1 MRWIHALVI
10 TTLLAASGSS
20 SANLSKGIISCSNSS
35 LDSLPDNWT
44 IEDQTCVRIDLGVHE
59 PGTTLLFDINTDSAV
74 DILLFPSNTVAIYQ
88 EEQSYRSDSVW
99 ISESVF
105 ESFIGSGEWHWET
118 PSDRGSTRWYLVIDN
133 IAHPQD
139 SGEGSQ
145 GGQAAE
151 VDLEGGVIQPELFT
165 LSDSIHRVDPGQ
177 FAIVHG
183 PFSIDKGTFLEIHAR
198 TMEGAPDI
206 FVMSE
211 TAFFYYSPNTN
222 WSSSLRTIS
231 ADMLLVTNERY
242 LPWEADNLDGEDLY
256 IVVDNRPGPGG
267 GGAGNSVASITVTV
281 TLTPILDPTI
291 SSASDLESVDVG
303 STVILSALETP
314 NSSDQIRESGYSWD
328 INEDGITDSTGPT
341 IEYTWEAPGNYSV
354 GLTATSVDSRSE
366 SNTIIV
372 RVTDNSDPSVSMGV
386 TGEITKG
393 FGEQLIISGTFSD
406 NWGVQSL
413 DWMIDGEVI
422 WSNYSLTEP
431 STTLILDVTSE
442 YSPGTHVISLMVVDK
457 SGRSTKKDIE
467 ITFIDV
473 TPPYISQ
480 YESTLEVRSGDPLIL
495 QVAAQDNESEELE
508 FVWSIN
514 EGTENE
520 VTFFGP
526 QVIYEFSETGPQNV
540 ICRIEN
546 DAGLTSFAEILVIVE
561 EPESEGDSNFFTI
574 VIVSLVLFSALS
586 AVGIYGFNTFVLRK
600 MDEISTPEDENEHSP
615 PEPPSAESQIQMW
628 GVKRPESFQAPA
640 EPPSQ
645 NTLGQDVMDL
655 LGVSEEIDNVMTN
668 SPHSELLEDLE
679 DVPKEIP
686 GNDAPRKVRKECG
699 NCSKPFEIIIPD
711 GINNAYTNCPYCGSE
726 ELVSFSEDSQT

>member
-1 MRWIHALVI
+1 MRWMHPLVI
-10 TTLLAASGSS
+10 TILLAASGSAS
-20 SANLSKGIISCSNSS
+20 GNLSKGIISCSNSS
-35 LDSLPDNWT
+35 MESLPDNWT
-44 IEDQTCVRIDLGVHE
+44 LEDQTCVRIDLGVHE
-59 PGTTLLFDINTDSAV
+59 PGTSLLFDITTDSAV

-88 EEQSYRSDSVW
+88 EEQSYRADSVW
-99 ISESVF
+99 IFESVF
-105 ESFIGSGEWHWET
+105 ESFLGSGEWHWET

-133 IAHPQD
+133 LAHPQD
-139 SGEGSQ
+139 SGQGSQ
-145 GGQAAE
+145 GGQSAE
-151 VDLEGGVIQPELFT
+151 VDFEGRVIQPELFT

-183 PFSIDKGTFLEIHAR
+183 PFSIDEGTFLEIHAR

-211 TAFFYYSPNTN
+211 TALSYYTPDTN
-222 WSSSLRTIS
+222 WSSSLRMIS

-242 LPWEADNLDGEDLY
+242 LPWEADNTDGEDLY
-256 IVVDNRPGPGG
+256 ILVDNRPGPGG
-267 GGAGNSVASITVTV
+267 GGAGNSVASVTVTV

-291 SSASDLESVDVG
+291 SSTSDLGSVDVG
-303 STVILSALETP
+303 SEVILSALETP

-328 INEDGITDSTGPT
+328 VNGDGITDATGPT

-366 SNTIIV
+366 SNTMMV
-372 RVTDNSDPSVSMGV
+372 RVLDKSDPSVSMGV
-386 TGEITKG
+386 NGQITKG
-393 FGEQLIISGTFSD
+393 FGEQLVLSGTFSD

-413 DWMIDGEVI
+413 DWMVDGEVI

-431 STTLILDVTSE
+431 SSTLILDVTSE
-442 YSPGTHVISLMVVDK
+442 FSSGTHVISLMVVDK

-467 ITFIDV
+467 VTFIDV
-473 TPPYISQ
+473 TPPFISH
-480 YESTLEVRSGDPLIL
+480 YESTLEVTSGDPIIL
-495 QVAAQDNESEELE
+495 QIAAQDNESEGLD
-508 FVWSIN
+508 FVWTIN
-514 EGTENE
+514 QGTENE

-526 QVIYEFSETGPQNV
+526 QVIYEFSETGPHNV

-546 DAGLTSFAEILVIVE
+546 DAGLGSFAEILVIVE
-561 EPESEGDSNFFTI
+561 DPESEGDSNFFTI
-574 VIVSLVLFSALS
+574 VIVSLGLFSALL

-600 MDEISTPEDENEHSP
+600 MDEISTPEDENETPP

-655 LGVSEEIDNVMTN
+655 LGVSEEIDKVTTS
-668 SPHSELLEDLE
+668 SPHSDLLEDLE
-679 DVPKEIP
+679 GVRKEPP
-686 GNDAPRKVRKECG
+686 GNDAPRKIRKECG
-699 NCSKPFEIIIPD
+699 SCSKPFEIILPD
-711 GINNAYTNCPYCGSE
+711 GLTEAYTNCPYCDSE
-726 ELVSFSEDSQT
+726 EYVSFTEDSQT

>member
-44 IEDQTCVRIDLGVHE
+44 LEDQTCVRIDLGVHE
-59 PGTTLLFDINTDSAV
+59 PGTTLLFDITTDSPV

-88 EEQSYRSDSVW
+88 EEQSYRVDSVW

-133 IAHPQD
+133 LAHPQD

-151 VDLEGGVIQPELFT
+151 VDLEGGVIQTELFT

-177 FAIVHG
+177 FSIVHG
-183 PFSIDKGTFLEIHAR
+183 PFSIDDGTFLEIHAR

-211 TAFFYYSPNTN
+211 TAFSYYSPNTN
-222 WSSSLRTIS
+222 WSSSLRIIS
-231 ADMLLVTNERY
+231 ADMLLVSNERY
-242 LPWEADNLDGEDLY
+242 LPWEADNIDGEDLY
-256 IVVDNRPGPGG
+256 IIVDNRPGPGG
-267 GGAGNSVASITVTV
+267 GGAGNSVASVTVTV

-291 SSASDLESVDVG
+291 SSTSDLESVDVG
-303 STVILSALETP
+303 SVVILSALETP

-328 INEDGITDSTGPT
+328 INGDGITDATGPT
-341 IEYTWEAPGNYSV
+341 IEYNWEAPGNYSV
-354 GLTATSVDSRSE
+354 GLTATTIDSRSE
-366 SNTIIV
+366 SNTMLV
-372 RVTDNSDPSVSMGV
+372 RVLDKSDPSVSMGV
-386 TGEITKG
+386 TGQITKG

-413 DWMIDGEVI
+413 DWMVDGEII

-431 STTLILDVTSE
+431 GSTLILDVTSE
-442 YSPGTHVISLMVVDK
+442 YSPGAHVISLMVMDK
-457 SGRSTKKDIE
+457 SGRSTKKDIQV
-467 ITFIDV
+467 TFIDV
-473 TPPYISQ
+473 TPPSISQ
-480 YESTLEVRSGDPLIL
+480 YESTLEVISGDPVIL
-495 QVAAQDNESEELE
+495 QLAVQDNESEGLD

-514 EGTENE
+514 QGTENE
-520 VTFFGP
+520 AIFFGP

-546 DAGLTSFAEILVIVE
+546 DAGLASFAEILVIVE
-561 EPESEGDSNFFTI
+561 EPESEGDSNFFMI
-574 VIVSLVLFSALS
+574 VIVSLVIFSAIA
-586 AVGIYGFNTFVLRK
+586 AVGIYGFNTFVQRK
-600 MDEISTPEDENEHSP
+600 MDEISTSEEEQEHSP

-640 EPPSQ
+640 EPPIQ

-655 LGVSEEIDNVMTN
+655 LGVSEQIDRGTTT
-668 SPHSELLEDLE
+668 SPHSDLLGDLE
-679 DVPKEIP
+679 DVPKEIS
-686 GNDAPRKVRKECG
+686 GNDATRKVRKECG
-699 NCSKPFEIIIPD
+699 SCSKTFEVMLPN
-711 GINNAYTNCPYCGSE
+711 GVNEAYTNCPYCGSE
-726 ELVSFSEDSQT
+726 ELVSFTGGSQS